1 ISTEEGP
8 DSIYSNVLPGNT
20 AVAVE
25 DLRSY
30 LHNHVSDT
38 FLKDQFESVPMAN
51 SYSQHEG
58 LSAQTSKKN
67 RYKNILPYDHSRV
80 LLQVDADKKH
90 EDYIN
95 ASFVKGY
102 NTEESFIASQ
112 APNSVI
118 LNDFVRMLWEKQ
130 VDRVVMLT
138 NLIEDRKIKCT
149 MYWPE
154 DEEVTFGEIKVKL
167 LTTKVFAEYT
177 IRQMRLSK
185 DAESP
190 RTLTQF
196 HFTAWPDKSV
206 PDSPWGLVDFQQR
219 VLASPGSGPLLVHCS
234 AGVGRTGTF
243 IALCHLLQEAEATGK
258 MDFLSTLWRLRQ
270 DRMQMIQTLDQ
281 YKFLHRAALV
291 GHMAAGTSIPVREI
305 SERFQ
310 KLESQQNKGYRQEFD
325 ALSAVCVEDISESTQ
340 TPDDKDDEYENSRTA
355 INKQK
360 NRLNNILPKDAYMPE
375 LTCEVKTMDK
385 YINAVL
391 VPSLTKTRH
400 NILTQ
405 LPLPST
411 VTDFWRLVTQYNV
424 GLVVAFQTDLRP
436 TDETIGEFLPSS
448 ESEPMRGAVFE
459 IHTINKEEHRLWQEL
474 SVNVSKKKKTLLGN
488 SAEQHLVTCLLC
500 KNSTLDPETVVEYLK
515 KVKLCKPGDQS
526 RTLYMCRNGADQCG
540 LMCVQSILLDKLEA
554 DQCLTVPLVVGA
566 IKAIRPQVIPTVD
579 EYMCL
584 YQVLRLTHEASNVYG
599 NLENANTHQPN
610 RNASINKASSSSH
623 ANPAFQHEEPDT
635 SRKSDVNINNTVSK
649 EKPGIPK
656 PQTGPVPSPRKQA
669 SNKPTESPLATATAA
684 KNPVGGD
691 DVVVNVASGDDTHIE
706 MSRGDPGKEHSRDI
720 EYANM

>member
-1 ISTEEGP
+1 
-8 DSIYSNVLPGNT
+8 
-20 AVAVE
+20 
-25 DLRSY
+25 
-30 LHNHVSDT
+30 
-38 FLKDQFESVPMAN
+38 
-51 SYSQHEG
+51 
-58 LSAQTSKKN
+58 
-67 RYKNILPYDHSRV
+67 
-80 LLQVDADKKH
+80 
-90 EDYIN
+90 
-95 ASFVKGY
+95 
-102 NTEESFIASQ
+102 
-112 APNSVI
+112 
-118 LNDFVRMLWEKQ
+118 
-130 VDRVVMLT
+130 
-138 NLIEDRKIKCT
+138 

-154 DEEVTFGEIKVKL
+154 DEEVTFGEIKVNL

-177 IRQMRLSK
+177 IRQMRLSKTFSIVSHK

-219 VLASPGSGPLLVHCS
+219 VMASSGSGPLLVHCS

-291 GHMAAGTSIPVREI
+291 GHMAAGTSIPVRDI

-310 KLESQQNKGYRQEFD
+310 KLESQQNKGYTQEFH
-325 ALSAVCVEDISESTQ
+325 ALSAVCVEETLESTD
-340 TPDDKDDEYENSRTA
+340 TLEEDGYEKSRNV

-360 NRLNNILPKDAYMPE
+360 NRLNNILPKNAHMPE

-391 VPSLTKTRH
+391 VPVRNPLYLTSLQISISLSIFYSYFFESLTKTRH

-411 VTDFWRLVTQYNV
+411 VTDFWRLVMQYNV
-424 GLVVAFQTDLRP
+424 GLVVAFQADLRH

-448 ESEPMRGAVFE
+448 ETEPMRGALFE
-459 IHTINKEEHRLWQEL
+459 IQATTKEKHQLWQEL
-474 SVNVSKKKKTLLGN
+474 SVTVSKKKKTLLGN
-488 SAEQHLVTCLLC
+488 A
-500 KNSTLDPETVVEYLK
+500 
-515 KVKLCKPGDQS
+515 
-526 RTLYMCRNGADQCG
+526 
-540 LMCVQSILLDKLEA
+540 SILLDKLEA

-599 NLENANTHQPN
+599 NLEGANTQQPN
-610 RNASINKASSSSH
+610 RDASINKAASSSH

-635 SRKSDVNINNTVSK
+635 LLKSDVNINNTVSK
-649 EKPGIPK
+649 EQPGIPK
-656 PQTGPVPSPRKQA
+656 PQTGPVPSTRKQA

-684 KNPVGGD
+684 KNPVVDDD
-691 DVVVNVASGDDTHIE
+691 DVVNVVSGDDTHIE
-706 MSRGDPGKEHSRDI
+706 MSRGDSGKKHSRDI
-720 EYANM
+720 ENANM